1 MVFSM
6 FYGLQ
11 GCSCDVAV
19 IQGAKQNGIRENAVR
34 ISKPPSVTASLYLTK
49 LIKSCNVHD
58 DVGH

>member
-34 ISKPPSVTASLYLTK
+34 ISKPPSITASLYLTK
-49 LIKSCNVHD
+49 LIVL
-58 DVGH
+58 